1 MTADGPD
8 TAGATAGGDGGSSTT
23 GGDAHDTPD
32 TPTVAVFGSVNL
44 DRTRRVPDDEVA
56 ALDADPAVPPRGT
69 TATAESSPD
78 SFDPDAVRLGGKG
91 ANQAV
96 AAARAGAATTLVGA
110 VGPDAADHAVRETLA
125 DEGVETALT
134 TRETETGAAFV
145 WVTPDGDNRILVRP
159 GANGTLD
166 ASDAER
172 ALAAAR
178 EADVVLLQ
186 NEIPVAAAVAL
197 LDTLSPRSTGGD
209 AAESRASDGPDPVEA
224 ADADSRPLVVV
235 DPAPAPGAVPLVEHP
250 RVDVFVPNETEFAGL
265 RGPLA
270 TARERGA
277 VVVRT
282 DGPDGATVF
291 AGDEVVAD
299 DASEAASDENAT
311 TEDEVA
317 TDPLATPSFR
327 ASAPSAPVVDTT
339 GAGDAFAGYFAA
351 TLAAAETATGVDTTA
366 TADDTATGR
375 GRIGTATLRAA
386 VERGVRAGTLSCGEA
401 GAMTAPRAADVDDAR
416 DDDSAD
422 DSRDGRLRDDET
434 GAADES
440 P

>member
-1 MTADGPD
+1 MTTDTPD
-8 TAGATAGGDGGSSTT
+8 TASSTT
-23 GGDAHDTPD
+23 GDDDTPD

-69 TATAESSPD
+69 TAPAESPPD
-78 SFDPDAVRLGGKG
+78 DFDADAIRLGGKG

-110 VGPDAADHAVRETLA
+110 VGSDATDHAVRETLV
-125 DEGVETALT
+125 DEGVETALA

-159 GANGTLD
+159 GANDTLD

-186 NEIPVAAAVAL
+186 NEVPVAAAEAL
-197 LDTLSPRSTGGD
+197 LDALPSRSAGG
-209 AAESRASDGPDPVEA
+209 EA
-224 ADADSRPLVVV
+224 ADTTDTAAGQRPLVVV
-235 DPAPAPGAVPLVEHP
+235 DPAPAPGAVPLVDHP

-265 RGPLA
+265 CGPLA
-270 TARERGA
+270 AARERGA

-291 AGDEVVAD
+291 AGD
-299 DASEAASDENAT
+299 DAAT
-311 TEDEVA
+311 DDEVA

-327 ASAPSAPVVDTT
+327 VSAPSAPVVDTT

-351 TLAAAETATGVDTTA
+351 TLAAAETRTVADTT
-366 TADDTATGR
+366 TAR

-386 VERGVRAGTLSCGEA
+386 VERGVRAGTLSCAEA
-401 GAMTAPRAADVDDAR
+401 GAMTAPRAADVDDAPDGDARGDGTHR
-416 DDDSAD
+416 DA
-422 DSRDGRLRDDET
+422 T
-434 GAADES
+434 DES

>member
-1 MTADGPD
+1 MTADAPD
-8 TAGATAGGDGGSSTT
+8 TRRATTEDGHDTRGATTA
-23 GGDAHDTPD
+23 DAAD

-56 ALDADPAVPPRGT
+56 ALDADPSVPPRGT
-69 TATAESSPD
+69 TATAESPPD
-78 SFDPDAVRLGGKG
+78 GFDADAVRLGGKG

-125 DEGVETALT
+125 DEGVETALA

-159 GANGTLD
+159 GANDTLD

-178 EADVVLLQ
+178 EADVVLFQ
-186 NEIPVAAAVAL
+186 NEVPAAAAVAL
-197 LDTLSPRSTGGD
+197 LDTLPSRPSDESP
-209 AAESRASDGPDPVEA
+209 A
-224 ADADSRPLVVV
+224 ADADPRPLVVV

-270 TARERGA
+270 AARERGA

-291 AGDEVVAD
+291 ADDEVVAD

-311 TEDEVA
+311 GGGDGA
-317 TDPLATPSFR
+317 TDPLATPSLR
-327 ASAPSAPVVDTT
+327 VSAPSATVVDTT
-339 GAGDAFAGYFAA
+339 GAGDTFAGYFAA
-351 TLAAAETATGVDTTA
+351 TLAAAEATTAVDTVA
-366 TADDTATGR
+366 TADDTTAADDTATSR
-375 GRIGTATLRAA
+375 GRIETATLRAA

-401 GAMTAPRAADVDDAR
+401 GAMTAPRAAALDGTDDHDELTET
-416 DDDSAD
+416 DD
-422 DSRDGRLRDDET
+422 
-434 GAADES
+434 
-440 P
+440 